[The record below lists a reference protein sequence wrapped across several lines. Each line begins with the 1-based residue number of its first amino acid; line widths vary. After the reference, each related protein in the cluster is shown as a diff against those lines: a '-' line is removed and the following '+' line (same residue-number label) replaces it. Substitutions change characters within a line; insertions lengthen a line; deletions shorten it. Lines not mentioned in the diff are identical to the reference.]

1 MMTYED
7 FVIANNKL
15 KAFRI
20 EQKKLQAV
28 LDVISPSGT
37 GVVEFGNEFIEDY
50 IRIISISINDY
61 HEWYS
66 WFVYDNDYG
75 KKRLSAYLE
84 GKEYIIKDCKSFYDF
99 ILIYS
104 ATH

>member
-1 MMTYED
+1 MTYEE

-20 EQKKLQAV
+20 EQKKLQVV

-37 GVVEFGNEFIEDY
+37 GVVEFGNDFVDDY
-50 IRIISISINDY
+50 IRIVSICINDY
-61 HEWYS
+61 HGWYS

-84 GKEYIIKDCKSFYDF
+84 GKEYIIKDCKTFYDF
-99 ILIYS
+99 ILIET